1 MRSHD
6 RARLVESS
14 SDRSSVEPLAVIG
27 LLVGILMPIA
37 SAILYPTYT
46 FTMAT
51 PWVEWTRLLE
61 LPFIFCEIAISCWA
75 MQRGMSIAGTL
86 AVSPR
91 DVKYALILLG
101 IGCTASS
108 LFISKRPLDS
118 VTISLFT
125 LVHLIF
131 FMAVSFITR
140 GSNLL
145 GKGMFLKL
153 VAFGLFPI
161 ALMTAVKFAFPPP
174 PSQVWGGTI
183 VWPNALPGFISV
195 RHFGS
200 WTGAICAGL
209 AAKLLTDSNERR
221 LSWVHFLFFVSAA
234 MTIWSGTRA
243 AILAIAVAAVII
255 VAMNRKMP
263 KFHTLAVMAMLT
275 GAALTAAWLLL
286 PYDDPTFLLINLD
299 DFKGGDAVTGG
310 RLALWT
316 ATYHKWLESPLLGWG
331 SGSTFWEVFV
341 GWTHTQPHNFVLQ
354 CLVSWG
360 LVGAAGALWLL
371 GRAIV
376 AAHRKAM
383 RYPELRPLLAILDAL
398 LIQSMLEGML
408 HYPRFIMLIMILL
421 AVILTHGPPDQD
433 VAREA

>member
-286 PYDDPTFLLINLD
+286 PYDDPTGRSVGTMDGDVSQMARIAAAGLGVRLHILGSLCWLD
-299 DFKGGDAVTGG
+299 PHAAAQFRAAMLGIMGAGWRSRRIMAVGQSNCRRAPEGDA
-310 RLALWT
+310 L
-316 ATYHKWLESPLLGWG
+316 S
-331 SGSTFWEVFV
+331 
-341 GWTHTQPHNFVLQ
+341 
-354 CLVSWG
+354 
-360 LVGAAGALWLL
+360 
-371 GRAIV
+371 
-376 AAHRKAM
+376 
-383 RYPELRPLLAILDAL
+383 
-398 LIQSMLEGML
+398 
-408 HYPRFIMLIMILL
+408 
-421 AVILTHGPPDQD
+421 
-433 VAREA
+433 

>member
-1 MRSHD
+1 
-6 RARLVESS
+6 
-14 SDRSSVEPLAVIG
+14 
-27 LLVGILMPIA
+27 
-37 SAILYPTYT
+37 
-46 FTMAT
+46 
-51 PWVEWTRLLE
+51 
-61 LPFIFCEIAISCWA
+61 
-75 MQRGMSIAGTL
+75 
-86 AVSPR
+86 
-91 DVKYALILLG
+91 
-101 IGCTASS
+101 
-108 LFISKRPLDS
+108 
-118 VTISLFT
+118 
-125 LVHLIF
+125 
-131 FMAVSFITR
+131 
-140 GSNLL
+140 
-145 GKGMFLKL
+145 
-153 VAFGLFPI
+153 
-161 ALMTAVKFAFPPP
+161 
-174 PSQVWGGTI
+174 
-183 VWPNALPGFISV
+183 
-195 RHFGS
+195 
-200 WTGAICAGL
+200 
-209 AAKLLTDSNERR
+209 LLTDSNERR

-243 AILAIAVAAVII
+243 AILAIAVAAVIV